1 LSTDLEESS
10 NFHVVNNNFVD
21 VDIKELNDV
30 LRTNEHIEVDED
42 DDIDEFI
49 VEDCDGDDKIKEE
62 ESNSD

>member
-1 LSTDLEESS
+1 LSTDLEEYS
-10 NFHVVNNNFVD
+10 NFHVVKNNFVD

-49 VEDCDGDDKIKEE
+49 VEDCDADDKIKEE

>member
-49 VEDCDGDDKIKEE
+49 VEDCDADDKIKEE